1 MGMGDPFEPK
11 IWKYPINANKKY
23 NKKKIG
29 GYVSDPLQA
38 SNTSHGVKMHGR
50 KRGVF
55 SVGALSFSAEYV
67 VN

>member
-38 SNTSHGVKMHGR
+38 STTSHGVKMHD
-50 KRGVF
+50 V
-55 SVGALSFSAEYV
+55 VSFQLV
-67 VN
+67 HCRFPRNMW